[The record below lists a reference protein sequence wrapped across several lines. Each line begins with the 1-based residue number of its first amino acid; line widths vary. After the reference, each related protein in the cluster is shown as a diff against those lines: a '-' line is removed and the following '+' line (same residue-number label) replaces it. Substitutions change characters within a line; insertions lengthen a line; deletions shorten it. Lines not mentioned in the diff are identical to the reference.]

1 VPAPRLLALLVLL
14 PLAVAAGAGHP
25 RRAGAQEVGP
35 AAVDGRT
42 AGGTLVVGRVSGN
55 PRKDYAPLKALA
67 DYLAAELASV
77 GIARASV
84 QFADDAERMAGL
96 LREGAVDL
104 VFDTAFPAVMYE
116 EQAGAKLLLRE
127 WRDGA
132 ASYQGILFK
141 RKDTPI
147 AGLPDLVGRS
157 VAFER
162 PGSTT
167 AFFVPRAELVAA
179 GLQPRELAGPD
190 QQPRPGEV
198 GYVFAGSENNIVV
211 WVHRGVVAAGAF
223 SDIDWDQ
230 AEDMPP
236 ALKQDL
242 EIFHR
247 SAPLARALVVARHDL
262 PPPLEQ
268 RVKAVLLAAHADP
281 AGGAALK
288 ARKISLYDEL
298 EGEAAASVE
307 AVRRLVALGQ

>member
-1 VPAPRLLALLVLL
+1 MPAGIDGQ
-14 PLAVAAGAGHP
+14 AAS
-25 RRAGAQEVGP
+25 
-35 AAVDGRT
+35 
-42 AGGTLVVGRVSGN
+42 GTLVVGRVSAN

-67 DYLAAELASV
+67 DYLAAQLGDA

-84 QFADDAERMAGL
+84 QFADDAQKMTGL
-96 LREGAVDL
+96 LREGTVDL
-104 VFDTAFPAVMYE
+104 VFDTAFPAVLYE

-132 ASYQGILFK
+132 ASYQGVLFK
-141 RKDTPI
+141 RKDSPV
-147 AGLPDLVGRS
+147 AGLPDLAGRS

-167 AFFVPRAELVAA
+167 AFFVPKAELIAA

-190 QQPRPGEV
+190 RQPPSREV

-211 WVHRGVVAAGAF
+211 WVHRRLVAAGAF

-230 AEDMPP
+230 PEDMPP

-247 SAPLARALVVARHDL
+247 SAPLARALVLARRDL

-268 RVKAVLLAAHADP
+268 RIKEVLLTAHTDP
-281 AGGAALK
+281 AGSAALQAYK
-288 ARKISLYDEL
+288 NVTKYDEL
-298 EGEAAASVE
+298 AGEAAESVA
-307 AVRRLVALGQ
+307 AVRRLAILGR

>member
-1 VPAPRLLALLVLL
+1 MLTLAIAASGGSPR
-14 PLAVAAGAGHP
+14 AAA
-25 RRAGAQEVGP
+25 AQEGGP
-35 AAVDGRT
+35 DGEERS
-42 AGGTLVVGRVSGN
+42 AGDTLVIGRVSSN
-55 PRKDYAPLKALA
+55 PRKDYAPPRGLA
-67 DYLAAELASV
+67 DYLAAKLGEV
-77 GIARASV
+77 GIARAAV
-84 QFADDAERMAGL
+84 QFADDAEKMAGL
-96 LREGAVDL
+96 LRERAVDL
-104 VFDTAFPAVMYE
+104 VFDTAFPAVLYE

-167 AFFVPRAELVAA
+167 AFFVPRAELIAA
-179 GLQPRELAGPD
+179 GLRPRELAGPD

-211 WVHRGVVAAGAF
+211 WVRRRVVAAGAF

-230 AEDMPP
+230 TEDMPP

-247 SAPLARALVVARHDL
+247 SAPPARSLVVARDGL
-262 PPPLEQ
+262 PPPLE
-268 RVKAVLLAAHADP
+268 RRIKEVLLAAHTDAT
-281 AGGAALK
+281 GSAALK
-288 ARKISLYDEL
+288 ARKVARYDEL
-298 EGEAAASVE
+298 RGEAAASVE
-307 AVRRLVALGQ
+307 AVRRLVAFGR